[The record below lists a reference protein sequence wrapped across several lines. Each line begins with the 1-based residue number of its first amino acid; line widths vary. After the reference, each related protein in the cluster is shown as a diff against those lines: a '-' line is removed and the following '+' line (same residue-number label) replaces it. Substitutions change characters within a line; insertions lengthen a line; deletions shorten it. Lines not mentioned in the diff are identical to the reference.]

1 MRTVNRRGRIFIWVI
16 LGIALGSIS
25 LVMAELSPTC
35 QTLAKKFAD
44 SPDSLSADALVQFQ
58 TCVHSEL
65 RNRGV
70 DKVDMQQAPTPAPPS
85 KAFVGPG
92 GITIPF
98 R

>member
-1 MRTVNRRGRIFIWVI
+1 MRNVKRRGRILIWVMV
-16 LGIALGSIS
+16 GIALGSVS
-25 LVMAELSPTC
+25 LVMAEQSPTC

-44 SPDSLSADALVQFQ
+44 SPDSLSADALIQFQ
-58 TCVHSEL
+58 TCIHTEL

-70 DKVDMQQAPTPAPPS
+70 DKVDMQQAPAPAPPS

-92 GITIPF
+92 GVTIPF